1 MLVTLETAVTAV
13 ARIGYMPVVRFNAI
27 LSPPGVVIVTDP
39 LPALTNDNHS
49 VAVGKLPGDDPS
61 EKARF
66 GALDVEAIFIS
77 RKANNHELAVIS
89 SLTSCQ
95 YVLG

>member
-1 MLVTLETAVTAV
+1 MPV
-13 ARIGYMPVVRFNAI
+13 ARLSDT

-39 LPALTNDNHS
+39 LAALTNDNHS

-66 GALDVEAIFIS
+66 GALDGEAIFIS
-77 RKANNHELAVIS
+77 
-89 SLTSCQ
+89 
-95 YVLG
+95 